1 MAEHEH
7 EASTNVEFHQ
17 HKLSGWFR
25 YVPVFL
31 YILILYLV
39 GKAAIHDPRAAL
51 FSIGAYQLSWVEVL
65 YLGASI
71 VALIEQLKVSHPG
84 IDNTLEA
91 LLMLGFG
98 VLQLILFILGAA
110 GVKGC
115 AVFNN
120 TEFLMLM
127 VISVAAA
134 VIAVLINARTLRR
147 TMALGDN

>member
-7 EASTNVEFHQ
+7 EASANLEFRQ
-17 HKLSGWFR
+17 NKISGWFR

-71 VALIEQLKVSHPG
+71 VALIEQMKVSHPG

-98 VLQLILFILGAA
+98 VLQLILFVLGAA

-115 AVFNN
+115 SAFNN

-127 VISVAAA
+127 VISLAAA
-134 VIAVLINARTLRR
+134 VVAVLINARTLRR